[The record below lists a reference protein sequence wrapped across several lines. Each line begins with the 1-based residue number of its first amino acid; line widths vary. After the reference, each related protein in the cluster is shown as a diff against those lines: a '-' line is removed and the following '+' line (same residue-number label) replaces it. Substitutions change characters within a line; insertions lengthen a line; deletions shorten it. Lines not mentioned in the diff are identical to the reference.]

1 MEFVT
6 SGLTTLGFKV
16 GVAKHIHAEGF
27 TIDTEGKDTWRH
39 ARAGARVVIGV
50 SPNEL
55 AVIKKTTSETEFQQ
69 VIGEFMGLDL
79 DVALLEGFSSASR
92 KWRGIPKVVV
102 AKSRSDLARTMA
114 RTTPPIIAVSGPVV
128 NNASEHISR
137 LPVVNVMRDGPILT
151 SMIRRIM
158 KPNEM
163 SETFRNAVAKHGDAC
178 VGLAIG
184 VRAAHLASSAF
195 GLEGHPLKA
204 IACSA
209 KECVADGIK
218 STYAKPRI
226 NVKDIRTDSIVFQ
239 SPSGQ
244 LSLKLI
250 PKQKAKFTRASQV
263 LSVHDAKIFE
273 SVELSY

>member
-6 SGLTTLGFKV
+6 SALTILGFRV
-16 GVAKHIHAEGF
+16 GIAKHIHAEGF

-55 AVIKKTTSETEFQQ
+55 AVIKKTTSETEFQRM
-69 VIGEFMGLDL
+69 IGEFNGLDL

-92 KWRGIPKVVV
+92 KWRGIPKIVV
-102 AKSRSDLARTMA
+102 AKSRSDLARTLA
-114 RTTPPIIAVSGPVV
+114 RTTPPIFAISGLVV
-128 NNASEHISR
+128 NNATEHTSR
-137 LPVVNVMRDGPILT
+137 LPIVNVMRDGPILT
-151 SMIRRIM
+151 SMIRRLL

-184 VRAAHLASSAF
+184 VRAAYLASSAF
-195 GLEGHPLKA
+195 GLDRHSLKA
-204 IACSA
+204 IECGA
-209 KECVADGIK
+209 KQCVADGIK

-226 NVKDIRTDSIVFQ
+226 NVKDTRTDSIVFQ
-239 SPSGQ
+239 SPTEQ

-250 PKQKAKFTRASQV
+250 PKHKAKFTRASQV
-263 LSVHDAKIFE
+263 LSVPDAKIFE